1 MKLTKT
7 KLPGVLLIEPKIF
20 GDARGYF
27 LETWNRDRYLAA
39 GFPDVEFVQDNLSH
53 SRRGILRGL
62 HFQKQ
67 HPQGKLVQV
76 IRGAVFDVVVGVRK
90 DSPSF
95 GQWYGVELTGENHRQ
110 LWIPPGFAHGFS
122 VLSDEVDF
130 NYKCT
135 DFYRPADEGGIIWD
149 DPSIG
154 IEWPIANPVL
164 SDKDMHYPRL
174 DELGAEDLPQVTIC
188 GIC

>member
-1 MKLTKT
+1 MDT
-7 KLPGVLLIEPKIF
+7 
-20 GDARGYF
+20 
-27 LETWNRDRYLAA
+27 
-39 GFPDVEFVQDNLSH
+39 
-53 SRRGILRGL
+53 
-62 HFQKQ
+62 
-67 HPQGKLVQV
+67 
-76 IRGAVFDVVVGVRK
+76 
-90 DSPSF
+90 
-95 GQWYGVELTGENHRQ
+95 
-110 LWIPPGFAHGFS
+110 PGFAHGFC